1 LKIAVSEY
9 MCTTLA
15 DLQADAP
22 MASSPKEAVFATL
35 RVIFLWFSVYVA
47 ASLAS
52 TVALLLT
59 GRGGDGIADMPVWVI
74 AFSMTAMWSVYLVA
88 MPRLLPFEERHPRY
102 TFRSWFTARDVAI
115 GVPLG
120 IAGQLVL
127 VNVVN
132 WPLSRLFPDT
142 FSFEEVSQRAEDI
155 SSTAP
160 GFWMVL
166 LVIVVVI
173 GAPVIEEIVY
183 RGSLQTALVSTAGK
197 WGGIVIT
204 AALFAAIHLAPV
216 EFPGLFA
223 FALLLGIVRQRSGTL
238 GAPIVTHLAFN
249 ATGLL
254 LVSLL

>member
-9 MCTTLA
+9 TCTTLA
-15 DLQADAP
+15 DSQADTF
-22 MASSPKEAVFATL
+22 MSPRLKEAVLATL

-52 TVALLLT
+52 TIALLLT
-59 GRGGDGIADMPVWVI
+59 GRGGDGIADIPVWAI
-74 AFSMTAMWSVYLVA
+74 AFSMVSMWSVYLVA
-88 MPRLLPFEERHPRY
+88 MPRLLPFEEQHPRHS
-102 TFRSWFTARDVAI
+102 FHSWFSVRDVVV

-120 IAGQLVL
+120 VAGQLVL
-127 VNVVN
+127 VNIVN

-142 FSFEEVSQRAEDI
+142 FSFDEVSKRAEDI

-160 GFWMVL
+160 GMWMVL
-166 LVIVVVI
+166 LVVVVVI
-173 GAPVIEEIVY
+173 GAPVVEEIVY

-197 WGGIVIT
+197 WAGIVIT

-216 EFPGLFA
+216 EFPGLFV

-238 GAPIVTHLAFN
+238 GAAIVTHLAFN

-254 LVSLL
+254 LVSVL